1 MGTYENWRWRKHALF
16 RVVFYAAKNNSQD
29 LPWKLNTLLL
39 KMAIEIVDL
48 PIEHGDFPVCK
59 LWTFTRV
66 YDILWRTHFRTPWQQ
81 PDRKT
86 LGPSGWREFTALCRS
101 FGGTASTG
109 WDGQSSNSHSLIDS
123 DDVWYVWSSND
134 LIQFHSIWIKCE
146 AMTHRHQITSAK
158 MSVSWESQPRKTA
171 SKQYIACGV

>member
-1 MGTYENWRWRKHALF
+1 MDEHGTF
-16 RVVFYAAKNNSQD
+16 FF
-29 LPWKLNTLLL
+29 
-39 KMAIEIVDL
+39 VDL

-123 DDVWYVWSSND
+123 DDVWYVLICLIFKWPDPISQHLNQVWGNDSSASNHIGKD
-134 LIQFHSIWIKCE
+134 VRLLRIAAKENRIQAINHIFIS
-146 AMTHRHQITSAK
+146 
-158 MSVSWESQPRKTA
+158 
-171 SKQYIACGV
+171 